1 MFNFD
6 TIVFKYYKDMTVALE
21 LLKQVSM
28 ILFMKIIL
36 KDGQE
41 TIPALT
47 LMMA

>member
-6 TIVFKYYKDMTVALE
+6 TIIFKYYKDMTVALE
-21 LLKQVSM
+21 ALKRVSM

-41 TIPALT
+41 TIPA
-47 LMMA
+47 